1 MRNYIKKNYQIILH
15 YIIYINYSTRNN
27 MLKMSNKVKEMDI
40 KIQTYYFFEYI
51 INMKYFDPNSI
62 KIDGKL

>member
-51 INMKYFDPNSI
+51 INMKHFDPNSI